1 MAGQAG
7 AVTPRAQTILA
18 WVAMLGLLYWAKAI
32 LIPIALSVLL
42 TFLLAPLVARLQRLG
57 VPKVAAVATVVIVG
71 LVAAG
76 GVGYAVSRQV
86 AELASELSGEE
97 ARLRILTKV
106 DRLKQRWGEGDG
118 TLGRLTGLFDSVR
131 TEIEGNAADSGDAAG
146 GDPMPASG
154 AMKPDPVSVRVEPEE
169 NSVVE
174 NLRTLATPLLGP
186 LGAAGLVVVLVI
198 FMLLTREDLRNRLVA
213 LSGQAHVAATTKA
226 LDEAGRG
233 IARYLLMQFVINASY
248 GLAVAAGLLLLGVP
262 YAFLWGAAAALL
274 RYIPYAGPVAAAAL
288 PIAYSVL
295 TSPGWWQPLGVVAFI
310 VVLEL
315 LSNNV
320 MEPLLYGRGV
330 GISPVA
336 VILAAVFWSWLWGP
350 VGLVLATPM
359 TVCLVVAGR
368 YVPALAFFS
377 QLLGDAPAVEPHFTY
392 YQRLLARDDDEAE
405 ELFDDRVA
413 QDSFAEACESVIV
426 PALALMKRDRMR
438 GLIGHEQEAFI
449 LEAVAEH
456 LENPAPPPAA
466 PVTDKSPATAA
477 DDRLVVFGY
486 GVRDAADQAGLLI
499 LIRLLEGSGCR
510 FELLSRTMLVS
521 DVVTAVREAPPG
533 GLVLLGLPPGGLVRT
548 RTLCKRLRLAAPDLN
563 IAVARWGP
571 PLPERHR
578 IGLRDNGATYVGY
591 TPVETRGHALSMAR
605 LRPAVGD

>member
-18 WVAMLGLLYWAKAI
+18 WIAMLALLYWAKAI
-32 LIPIALSVLL
+32 LIPVALSVLL
-42 TFLLAPLVARLQRLG
+42 TFLLAPLVTRLQRLG
-57 VPKVAAVATVVIVG
+57 VPKVAAVAVIVLAA
-71 LVAAG
+71 LVVAG

-97 ARLRILTKV
+97 AQRRILAKV
-106 DRLKQRWGEGDG
+106 DRLKERWGEGDG
-118 TLGRLTGLFDSVR
+118 TLGRLAGLFDSVR
-131 TEIEGNAADSGDAAG
+131 TEIEGEEPDSGDVT
-146 GDPMPASG
+146 DDESVPATG
-154 AMKPDPVSVRVEPEE
+154 APEPAPVAVRLEPEE
-169 NSVVE
+169 NTLAE
-174 NLRTLATPLLGP
+174 NVRTLVAPLLGP

-198 FMLLTREDLRNRLVA
+198 FMLLTREDLRNRIVA

-233 IARYLLMQFVINASY
+233 IARYLLMQFIINVSY
-248 GLAVAAGLLLLGVP
+248 GIAVATGLLLLGVP
-262 YAFLWGAAAALL
+262 YAFLWGTTAALL
-274 RYIPYAGPVAAAAL
+274 RYIPYVGPVAAAVL
-288 PIAYSVL
+288 PIGYSVL
-295 TSPGWWQPLGVVAFI
+295 TNEGWWQPLGVTAFI

-350 VGLVLATPM
+350 VGLVLATPL

-368 YVPALAFFS
+368 YVPALAFVS
-377 QLLGDAPAVEPHFTY
+377 QLLGDAPAVEPHFIY

-405 ELFDDRVA
+405 ELFDDHVER
-413 QDSFAEACESVIV
+413 DSFADACESVIV
-426 PALALMKRDRMR
+426 PALALMKRDRIR
-438 GLIGHEQEAFI
+438 GLIDPEQEAFI
-449 LEAVAEH
+449 LESVSEH

-466 PVTDKSPATAA
+466 ELAEGRAA
-477 DDRLVVFGY
+477 IAAERRLVVFGY
-486 GVRDAADQAGLLI
+486 GVRDAADQAGLTI
-499 LIRLLEGSGCR
+499 LTRLLEGSDCQ
-510 FELLSRTMLVS
+510 FELLSRTMMIS
-521 DVVTAVREAPPG
+521 DVLTAVRERAPG
-533 GLVLLGLPPGGLVRT
+533 GLVLVGMPPGGLVRT
-548 RTLCKRLRLAAPDLN
+548 RTLCKRLRLAAPDLK

-578 IGLRDNGATYVGY
+578 TGLRDSGATYVGY
-591 TPVETRGHALSMAR
+591 TPAETREHALSMAR
-605 LRPAVGD
+605 LRPAAE